1 MKRPKISTIFR
12 YYNENW
18 KVPLAFLLEK
28 LGHYFKVENF
38 GIFCNIV
45 LCGYFLPALYVLES
59 SFLFLRREFQ
69 KGFTLGKEGVFGK
82 KKIEGP
88 SK

>member
-1 MKRPKISTIFR
+1 MKRPKTATIFR

-28 LGHYFKVENF
+28 LGHYLKVENF

-45 LCGYFLPALYVLES
+45 LCGYFCLALDLFVS
-59 SFLFLRREFQ
+59 SFLFLLWIDF
-69 KGFTLGKEGVFGK
+69 
-82 KKIEGP
+82 
-88 SK
+88 